1 MDKLSYQEKIVLQM
15 LIQGHNLNEIAEWLN
30 ISRFAC
36 RKIKLELFKKF
47 KIKRTIQLLPV
58 ILQLDIADK
67 INNPIQ

>member
-30 ISRFAC
+30 ISRFEC

-58 ILQLDIADK
+58 ILQSDIADK